1 MAPCILH
8 LRALRALD
16 FAIAVASSDQRW
28 QQCPRMHCT
37 NKYGKRKMAAEI
49 PWSFNLHED
58 KQVMDDGT
66 SLFLIQYK
74 TRLSGV
80 LKEPIRNAEIS

>member
-1 MAPCILH
+1 MAKE
-8 LRALRALD
+8 
-16 FAIAVASSDQRW
+16 RW
-28 QQCPRMHCT
+28 RRRFP
-37 NKYGKRKMAAEI
+37 GV
-49 PWSFNLHED
+49 FNLHED

-80 LKEPIRNAEIS
+80 LKEPIRNAEISQEGKQAASVVS